1 MKWAAV
7 YGIIVG
13 LVLAGCAGMTKQ
25 DQDFAIQFTVMRT
38 LESSSQPEVRAEQI
52 MTAVHVVEGAIR
64 PGASAMLVDQLLLM
78 TDEWVNEQDWLASDK
93 HAAKYIIR
101 RSIEANIPEAD
112 LSLPIDDRLRGEIE
126 AAMQSIREAVS
137 LAGY

>member
-1 MKWAAV
+1 MKWATV
-7 YGIIVG
+7 WGIIAG

-25 DQDFAIQFTVMRT
+25 DQEFAIQFSVMRT
-38 LESSSQPEVRAEQI
+38 IEASSQPEVRAEQI

-64 PGASAMLVDQLLLM
+64 PGAARMLVDQLLLM

-112 LSLPIDDRLRGEIE
+112 LSLPIDDRLRAEIE
-126 AAMQSIREAVS
+126 AAMQSIRDAVS